1 MNNELQWTA
10 KNELTWKKTAGGFS
24 SQWSSPPEGPH
35 GWLRPVE
42 HAATH
47 TLRHQSGNNM
57 QHDQHVDSFKQIAYR
72 QPMMATAKND
82 SSYSNLSP
90 LESGSRCQF
99 RCMSLLPYLDE
110 SPQCTHLLHNRSQNL
125 QHAKLL
131 VPSGGGGCIDESDVP
146 PWQKDFDIKWLS
158 WRTGSKTCM
167 YKTYHNLHWLHL
179 ATLSNFIRDAGIWPT
194 RRLKDPL
201 LHWQCMC
208 HGHHSMPSS
217 RAAWKV
223 EKWR

>member
-1 MNNELQWTA
+1 MNNEFQWTA
-10 KNELTWKKTAGGFS
+10 KNELTWKKSAGGFS

-125 QHAKLL
+125 QHA
-131 VPSGGGGCIDESDVP
+131 VV
-146 PWQKDFDIKWLS
+146 
-158 WRTGSKTCM
+158 GSIRRGRSHRWIWCATM
-167 YKTYHNLHWLHL
+167 AERLRYKMT
-179 ATLSNFIRDAGIWPT
+179 F
-194 RRLKDPL
+194 LKDR
-201 LHWQCMC
+201 Q
-208 HGHHSMPSS
+208 
-217 RAAWKV
+217 
-223 EKWR
+223 

>member
-1 MNNELQWTA
+1 
-10 KNELTWKKTAGGFS
+10 
-24 SQWSSPPEGPH
+24 
-35 GWLRPVE
+35 
-42 HAATH
+42 
-47 TLRHQSGNNM
+47 
-57 QHDQHVDSFKQIAYR
+57 
-72 QPMMATAKND
+72 MMATAKHD

-110 SPQCTHLLHNRSQNL
+110 SPQ
-125 QHAKLL
+125 LL
-131 VPSGGGGCIDESDVP
+131 VPSGGGGRIDESDVP
-146 PWQKDFDIKWLS
+146 PWQKDLDIKWLS
-158 WRTGSKTCM
+158 WRTDSKTCM

-179 ATLSNFIRDAGIWPT
+179 ATLSTLSNFIRDAGIWPT

-223 EKWR
+223 EKWRFEEATGRNGRNVSSFDFILFLLLNHIFRDLHGCFLHVCFVPRLFLTKYALFALHTH